1 MMPRDPLTEN
11 EVEELDRFLLNVEGV
26 DESMDISML
35 DGYFAAVLSGPTTIL
50 PSEWLRWVWDTER
63 GEESPV
69 YESKAQAQRIMDLLM
84 RYMNDVAATLI
95 EAPED
100 YEPLL
105 MEKPND
111 GHPLP
116 IIDEWCTGYM
126 KGISLDAAGWL
137 PVTVGHPDWLS
148 TIVLY
153 GTEEGWEQ
161 LKRKTFSDDD
171 HRQRA
176 AGLGDMVRKIHALF
190 LEQRKNDAA
199 RGVATAV
206 RRQPIRNPDKV
217 GRNDPCPC
225 GSGKKYKQCHGS
237 ATGLH

>member
-1 MMPRDPLTEN
+1 MMPRDPLTDDEF
-11 EVEELDRFLLNVEGV
+11 EELDSFLLDVEGV

-35 DGYFAAVLSGPTTIL
+35 DGFFAAILSGPKNIL
-50 PSEWLRWVWDTER
+50 PSEWLCWVWDTER
-63 GEESPV
+63 GEDSPV
-69 YESKAQAQRIMDLLM
+69 YESLEHAQRIMGLLM
-84 RYMNDVAATLI
+84 RYMNQVAATLI
-95 EAPED
+95 ETPED

-105 MEKPND
+105 MENPND

-126 KGISLDAAGWL
+126 KGVSLDAAGWL
-137 PVTVGHPDWLS
+137 TVTVGHPDWLS
-148 TIVLY
+148 TIILY

-161 LKRKTFSDDD
+161 LKRKTLSEDE

-176 AGLGDMVRKIHALF
+176 AGLGDTVRKIHAHF
-190 LEQRKNDAA
+190 LQQRRSDAA
-199 RGVATAV
+199 RGVTTAV
-206 RRQPIRNPDKV
+206 RRQPIRNPEKV

-237 ATGLH
+237 STRLH